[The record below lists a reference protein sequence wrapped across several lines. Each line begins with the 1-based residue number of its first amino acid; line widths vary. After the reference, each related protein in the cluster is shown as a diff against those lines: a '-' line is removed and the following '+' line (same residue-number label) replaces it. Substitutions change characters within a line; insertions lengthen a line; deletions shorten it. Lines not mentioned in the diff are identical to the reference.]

1 MLIRSICLFML
12 SSLNDLNMSI
22 LNFSCLFLSNE
33 EYSHIF
39 SCMTIVV
46 EMFPNRLFC
55 AVSFFLSFLFI
66 FFLIFRFD
74 FFVLFLLFCLFLL
87 GGWGGLKNGTMV
99 IWSLILLLTTIIWR
113 MATRRLE
120 VEIRVSGF
128 SMENELKSIILFLYV
143 ITYQGMILID
153 YDIVDLQNTLPRFFD
168 YTFTF

>member
-1 MLIRSICLFML
+1 MCG
-12 SSLNDLNMSI
+12 
-22 LNFSCLFLSNE
+22 
-33 EYSHIF
+33 
-39 SCMTIVV
+39 
-46 EMFPNRLFC
+46 
-55 AVSFFLSFLFI
+55 FFLSFFSFHF
-66 FFLIFRFD
+66 FFLSSVLIF
-74 FFVLFLLFCLFLL
+74 LFCFFCFVCFCWGGGGGWGWRGL

-153 YDIVDLQNTLPRFFD
+153 YDIVDIQNTLPRFFD